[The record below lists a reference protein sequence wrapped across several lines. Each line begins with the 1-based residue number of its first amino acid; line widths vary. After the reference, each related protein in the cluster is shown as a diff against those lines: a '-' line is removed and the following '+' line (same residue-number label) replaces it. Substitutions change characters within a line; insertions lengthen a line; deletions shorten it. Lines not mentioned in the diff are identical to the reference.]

1 MKIIKQSVSV
11 VDFIERPTSRRRGT
25 KAPDDENNLEYY
37 YQHSLILLKAAIE
50 EDLEIQ
56 PQTESEAVP
65 LSSNQKMPDENTIG
79 VALAFPKDIR
89 LDGLF

>member
-65 LSSNQKMPDENTIG
+65 LSS
-79 VALAFPKDIR
+79 IR
-89 LDGLF
+89 KCQMKILLGLFLRFRKTSV